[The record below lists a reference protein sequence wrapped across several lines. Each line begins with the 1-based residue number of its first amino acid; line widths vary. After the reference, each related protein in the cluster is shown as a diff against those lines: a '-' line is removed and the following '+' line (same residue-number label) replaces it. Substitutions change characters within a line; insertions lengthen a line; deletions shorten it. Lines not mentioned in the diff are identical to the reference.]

1 VIVIFL
7 HLILLANT
15 AAFFYSLLGLVSHSF
30 WEGDSGEEISTRWF
44 FFKKINHSR
53 EFWLVS
59 RSLQGSFHI
68 YRATPESF
76 FYAYRA
82 IVDNFVT
89 VSFFLEKHYIPQYYR
104 WLTCCVCARWCQCV
118 GQGGCYFRCDRPC
131 TCNYTCTQ
139 RFLLLRSCAY
149 LNTLGKFGFRA

>member
-30 WEGDSGEEISTRWF
+30 WKGDSGEEISTRWCCV
-44 FFKKINHSR
+44 KKINYSR
-53 EFWLVS
+53 EFRLVS

-68 YRATPESF
+68 YRATLESF

-104 WLTCCVCARWCQCV
+104 WLTCYVCARLCQFF
-118 GQGGCYFRCDRPC
+118 GQGSCYFRCDRPC
-131 TCNYTCTQ
+131 TCTQ
-139 RFLLLRSCAY
+139 RFLLPRSCAY
-149 LNTLGKFGFRA
+149 LNSLGKFGFRA